1 MKHNRLLALF
11 IAVLLMLAPMAQAT
25 GHIAYFHQPDGVER
39 YALEEM
45 SNAAVPQGLEE
56 MYTLFAMG
64 NPEATVYV
72 FRMPDGQAL
81 LSISCLETGAEGS
94 TEALAEQK
102 ERIAEGLAAQLEGVL
117 AAVPELTLE
126 EIYGQQAL
134 VTQMSLHAGEMV
146 LDAKAAVFYR
156 GADLIEV
163 WTVAPNQSQY
173 LFDEAAADQLKS
185 DLACLAEME
194 ASLDFALPEEKAST
208 IVDALQD
215 GSGEQE
221 ERPRMTVT
229 ADDGTFRMDVPLDTV
244 VLHSASDENTVARTR
259 ALFADVEGG
268 QACFDLW
275 LEEIREVEGWLLIS
289 RETGVAAQVYVNP
302 AESFAGMTAE
312 QLCMLEQPVLEMMKQ
327 DYDSAAVADE
337 SSVAELDGLEHAWLS
352 YSLDKGDMHLLTFVL
367 AAADQ
372 DYLYEID
379 IYVGLD
385 ESSDDDTLTEI
396 VLMMLESLDYL
407 PEVGV

>member
-25 GHIAYFHQPDGVER
+25 SHIAYFHQPDGVER

-72 FRMPDGQAL
+72 FRMPEGQAL

-163 WTVAPNQSQY
+163 WTVVPNQSQY
-173 LFDEAAADQLKS
+173 LFDEAAAAQLKS

-194 ASLDFALPEEKAST
+194 ASLDFVLPEETASN

-244 VLHSASDENTVARTR
+244 VLHNASDENTVARTR

-268 QACFDLW
+268 QDCFDLW
-275 LEEIREVEGWLLIS
+275 LEEIREVKGWLLIS

>member
-25 GHIAYFHQPDGVER
+25 SHIAYFHQPDGVER

-194 ASLDFALPEEKAST
+194 ASLDFALPEETAST

-244 VLHSASDENTVARTR
+244 VLHSASDENTVARVR
-259 ALFADVEGG
+259 EQFADVEGG

-275 LEEIREVEGWLLIS
+275 LEEIREVKGWLLIS

-337 SSVAELDGLEHAWLS
+337 SSVAELDGLDHAWLS

-385 ESSDDDTLTEI
+385 ENSDDDTLTEI

>member
-25 GHIAYFHQPDGVER
+25 SHIAYFHQPDGVER

-72 FRMPDGQAL
+72 FRMPEGQAL

-173 LFDEAAADQLKS
+173 LFDEAAAAQLKS

-194 ASLDFALPEEKAST
+194 ASLDFALPEETAST

-259 ALFADVEGG
+259 EQFADVEGG
-268 QACFDLW
+268 QDCFDLW
-275 LEEIREVEGWLLIS
+275 LEEIREVKGWLLIS

-385 ESSDDDTLTEI
+385 ENSDDDTLTEI

>member
-25 GHIAYFHQPDGVER
+25 SHIAYFHQPDGVER

-45 SNAAVPQGLEE
+45 SNAAAPQGLEE

-72 FRMPDGQAL
+72 FRMPEGQAL

-94 TEALAEQK
+94 TEALAEQR

-134 VTQMSLHAGEMV
+134 VTQMILHAGEMV

-194 ASLDFALPEEKAST
+194 ASLDFVLPEETAST

-275 LEEIREVEGWLLIS
+275 LEEIREVKGWLLIS

-385 ESSDDDTLTEI
+385 ENSDDDTLTEI

>member
-25 GHIAYFHQPDGVER
+25 SHIAYFHQPDGVER

-45 SNAAVPQGLEE
+45 SNAAAPRGLEE

-72 FRMPDGQAL
+72 FRMPEGQAL

-173 LFDEAAADQLKS
+173 LFDEAAAAQLKS

-194 ASLDFALPEEKAST
+194 ASLDFALPEETAST

-244 VLHSASDENTVARTR
+244 VLHSASDENTVARAR

-275 LEEIREVEGWLLIS
+275 LEEIREVKGWLLIS

-385 ESSDDDTLTEI
+385 ENSDDDMLTEI